1 MNIKNNFNKIKKNTE
16 PIVNLFQNNKLQI
29 ILTALIFLA
38 ILISSSSMRLSH
50 LDNLIDQTTGEY
62 SAADPD
68 ALYFLRLSHIV
79 LETGSLNGIDEM
91 RSPGSNITYLQ
102 EITPYTIVWMYK
114 LAKIFSPEI
123 DFNLVAIVSPVI
135 FFILGLIVFFFLC
148 LLLAKSKSVAL
159 IASAFLAYSPA
170 YLFRTMTGVLDHD
183 ALGILGMFTCLLIF
197 TIGIKK
203 YHESL
208 AKTFLWGILLGLST
222 AFALGAWAGGITF
235 LFMIIPA
242 AILIHYL
249 FNLEELKENKD
260 KLISFY
266 FLWIIS
272 YLLFATLI
280 GFTISDTAHRL
291 LNPSSLLVIIV
302 SGFMIV
308 DILVE
313 KNIKRLKFI
322 KEEKRV
328 AYSLI
333 LSLILGILF
342 LIIVGQNIFTMIMD
356 IYSRLLSPFGFGGRL
371 GSTVSENAQPYLTT
385 WIGNTGN
392 YLFWLF
398 FAGMVLMGINFSK
411 NIHQK
416 RYKAYFILSWLVL
429 ISSILFSRISASHL
443 FNGTNFISQLFYI
456 AGFLIFAGYFGY
468 LYFFKRFK
476 IDLELI
482 IIFSW
487 MLFMLILGRAAAR
500 TIFVAT
506 PFVCFSASYFL
517 FEAGKYIKTT
527 KDDLAKIMW
536 VVIFIVAVATGFV
549 SLFGNPLSDSYGSY
563 QIVGS
568 QASNIGLVANAQWQ
582 EAMSWVRENTSKD
595 DIFVHWW
602 DYGYLIQTMGNR
614 KTVTDGGHSGGDQ
627 ADHYIGRYVL
637 TTPNPDSA
645 LSYMKTWNVSYLL
658 IDPTDLGKYPAYSSI
673 GGGQDDPND
682 RYSAIPVMVAD
693 SKQTRETANST
704 FIVYQGGMYLFE
716 DIIYNESGKQIFLP
730 SGKAAVIGILLELD
744 GTNRIKQPEAVYV
757 YNNVQTKIPIRYVY
771 YEGQLIDFKE
781 GLDAVIDIVPSFEG
795 QGINPLGAAIYLSPK
810 VSKGLFAQLYLLDD
824 AFNNYPT
831 LEIAHVESDMVIN
844 SLRSM
849 GYQGGEFIFYQGL
862 RGPLKI
868 WEVNYPEDTKVIP
881 EFKES
886 LNGEYA
892 KFDEVFY

>member
-1 MNIKNNFNKIKKNTE
+1 M
-16 PIVNLFQNNKLQI
+16 
-29 ILTALIFLA
+29 IL
-38 ILISSSSMRLSH
+38 
-50 LDNLIDQTTGEY
+50 
-62 SAADPD
+62 
-68 ALYFLRLSHIV
+68 
-79 LETGSLNGIDEM
+79 
-91 RSPGSNITYLQ
+91 
-102 EITPYTIVWMYK
+102 
-114 LAKIFSPEI
+114 
-123 DFNLVAIVSPVI
+123 
-135 FFILGLIVFFFLC
+135 
-148 LLLAKSKSVAL
+148 
-159 IASAFLAYSPA
+159 
-170 YLFRTMTGVLDHD
+170 
-183 ALGILGMFTCLLIF
+183 
-197 TIGIKK
+197 
-203 YHESL
+203 
-208 AKTFLWGILLGLST
+208 
-222 AFALGAWAGGITF
+222 
-235 LFMIIPA
+235 
-242 AILIHYL
+242 
-249 FNLEELKENKD
+249 
-260 KLISFY
+260 
-266 FLWIIS
+266 
-272 YLLFATLI
+272 
-280 GFTISDTAHRL
+280 
-291 LNPSSLLVIIV
+291 
-302 SGFMIV
+302 
-308 DILVE
+308 
-313 KNIKRLKFI
+313 
-322 KEEKRV
+322 
-328 AYSLI
+328 
-333 LSLILGILF
+333 
-342 LIIVGQNIFTMIMD
+342 D

-411 NIHQK
+411 RINSNQNKI
-416 RYKAYFILSWLVL
+416 YFLMAWVVL
-429 ISSILFSRISASHL
+429 ISSILFSRISANHL

-456 AGFLIFAGYFGY
+456 SGFLIFAGYFGY

-506 PFVCFSASYFL
+506 R
-517 FEAGKYIKTT
+517 
-527 KDDLAKIMW
+527 
-536 VVIFIVAVATGFV
+536 FV

-881 EFKES
+881 EFKEV
-886 LNGEYA
+886 LNGYA
-892 KFDEVFY
+892 RFDEVFY

>member
-1 MNIKNNFNKIKKNTE
+1 MNIKNNF
-16 PIVNLFQNNKLQI
+16 NKLQI
-29 ILTALIFLA
+29 ILTALIFLT

-114 LAKIFSPEI
+114 LAKIFYPEI

-197 TIGIKK
+197 TLGIKK

-242 AILIHYL
+242 AIIIHYL

-260 KLISFY
+260 KLILFY

-342 LIIVGQNIFTMIMD
+342 LIILGQNIFTMIMD

-527 KDDLAKIMW
+527 KDD
-536 VVIFIVAVATGFV
+536 
-549 SLFGNPLSDSYGSY
+549 
-563 QIVGS
+563 
-568 QASNIGLVANAQWQ
+568 
-582 EAMSWVRENTSKD
+582 
-595 DIFVHWW
+595 IFVHWW

-744 GTNRIKQPEAVYV
+744 GINRIKQPEAVYV

-795 QGINPLGAAIYLSPK
+795 QGINPLGAVIYLSPK

-831 LEIAHVESDMVIN
+831 LKIAHVESDMVIN

-862 RGPLKI
+862 RGPVKI

-881 EFKES
+881 EFKEV
-886 LNGEYA
+886 LNGYA
-892 KFDEVFY
+892 RFDEVFY

>member
-114 LAKIFSPEI
+114 LAKIFYPEI

-197 TIGIKK
+197 TLGIKK

-242 AILIHYL
+242 VILIHYL

-260 KLISFY
+260 KLILFY
-266 FLWIIS
+266 FLWIVF
-272 YLLFATLI
+272 YMLFATLI

-291 LNPSSLLVIIV
+291 LNSSSLLVIIV

-308 DILVE
+308 
-313 KNIKRLKFI
+313 
-322 KEEKRV
+322 
-328 AYSLI
+328 
-333 LSLILGILF
+333 
-342 LIIVGQNIFTMIMD
+342 D

-411 NIHQK
+411 RINSNQNKI
-416 RYKAYFILSWLVL
+416 YFLMAWVVL
-429 ISSILFSRISASHL
+429 ISSILFSRISANHL

-456 AGFLIFAGYFGY
+456 SGFLIFAGYFGY

-536 VVIFIVAVATGFV
+536 GVIFIVAIATGFV

-716 DIIYNESGKQIFLP
+716 DIIYEKDGKQIFLP

-744 GTNRIKQPEAVYV
+744 GINRIKQPEAVYV

-795 QGINPLGAAIYLSPK
+795 QGINPLGAVIYLSPK

-831 LEIAHVESDMVIN
+831 LKIAHVESDMVIN

-862 RGPLKI
+862 RGPVKI

-881 EFKES
+881 EFKEV
-886 LNGEYA
+886 LNGYA
-892 KFDEVFY
+892 RFDEVFY

>member
-1 MNIKNNFNKIKKNTE
+1 MNIKNNF
-16 PIVNLFQNNKLQI
+16 NKLQI
-29 ILTALIFLA
+29 ILTALIFLT

-79 LETGSLNGIDEM
+79 LETGSLEGIDEM
-91 RSPGSNITYLQ
+91 RSPGTNVAYLQ

-197 TIGIKK
+197 TLGIKK

-242 AILIHYL
+242 VILIHYL

-260 KLISFY
+260 KLILFY
-266 FLWIIS
+266 FLWIVF
-272 YLLFATLI
+272 YMLFATLI

-291 LNPSSLLVIIV
+291 LNSSSLLVIIV

-333 LSLILGILF
+333 LALILGILF
-342 LIIVGQNIFTMIMD
+342 LIIVDQNI
-356 IYSRLLSPFGFGGRL
+356 IYF
-371 GSTVSENAQPYLTT
+371 
-385 WIGNTGN
+385 
-392 YLFWLF
+392 
-398 FAGMVLMGINFSK
+398 LM
-411 NIHQK
+411 
-416 RYKAYFILSWLVL
+416 AWVVL
-429 ISSILFSRISASHL
+429 ISSILFSRISANHL

-456 AGFLIFAGYFGY
+456 SGFLIFAGYFGY

-527 KDDLAKIMW
+527 
-536 VVIFIVAVATGFV
+536 
-549 SLFGNPLSDSYGSY
+549 
-563 QIVGS
+563 
-568 QASNIGLVANAQWQ
+568 
-582 EAMSWVRENTSKD
+582 KD

-716 DIIYNESGKQIFLP
+716 DIIYEKDGKQIFLP

-744 GTNRIKQPEAVYV
+744 GINRIKQPEAVYV

-795 QGINPLGAAIYLSPK
+795 QGINPLGAVIYLSPK

-831 LEIAHVESDMVIN
+831 LKIAHVESDMVIN

-862 RGPLKI
+862 RGPVKI

-881 EFKES
+881 EFKEV
-886 LNGEYA
+886 LNGYA
-892 KFDEVFY
+892 RFDEVFY

>member
-1 MNIKNNFNKIKKNTE
+1 MNIKNNF
-16 PIVNLFQNNKLQI
+16 NKLQI
-29 ILTALIFLA
+29 ILTALIFLT

-114 LAKIFSPEI
+114 LAKIFYPEI

-242 AILIHYL
+242 VILIHYL

-260 KLISFY
+260 KLILFY
-266 FLWIIS
+266 FLWIVF
-272 YLLFATLI
+272 YMLFATLI

-291 LNPSSLLVIIV
+291 LNSSSLLVIIV

-333 LSLILGILF
+333 LALILGILF
-342 LIIVGQNIFTMIMD
+342 LIIVGQNIFTMILD

-527 KDDLAKIMW
+527 KDD
-536 VVIFIVAVATGFV
+536 
-549 SLFGNPLSDSYGSY
+549 
-563 QIVGS
+563 
-568 QASNIGLVANAQWQ
+568 
-582 EAMSWVRENTSKD
+582 
-595 DIFVHWW
+595 IFVHWW

-716 DIIYNESGKQIFLP
+716 DIIYEKDGKQIFLP

-744 GTNRIKQPEAVYV
+744 GINRIKQPEAVYV

-795 QGINPLGAAIYLSPK
+795 QGINPLGAVIYLSPK

-831 LEIAHVESDMVIN
+831 LKIAHVESDMVIN

-862 RGPLKI
+862 RGPVKI

-881 EFKES
+881 EFKEV
-886 LNGEYA
+886 LNGYA
-892 KFDEVFY
+892 RFDEVFY